1 MTIVLSSSSGSSFGI
16 ATYGD
21 LKEKTAQWLNRSN
34 LTSVIPDFVQL
45 AETSI
50 RRDVRVRVQELLIT
64 GTLTGETLA
73 FPTRF
78 LDARR
83 LVVGGKKK
91 TYLTPEEYTDFVA
104 ASRTGDH
111 FTIIGESIYVLN
123 AVSGDAYA
131 LLYWQQF
138 TSFIADTDTNW
149 LLTNAPEVYLWA
161 ACKHGAEYEKDFEAA
176 DRFEQK
182 YQAAVAMLNASEKNM
197 RYSGSALMVRTSNG
211 VTP

>member
-1 MTIVLSSSSGSSFGI
+1 MTIVLSSTSASSFGI

-21 LKEKTAQWLNRSN
+21 LKSKAASWLNRSN
-34 LTSVIPDFVQL
+34 LTDVIPDFVQL

-50 RRDVRVRVQELLIT
+50 RRDIRCRVQETLTT
-64 GTLTGETLA
+64 GTMTGDTLA

-91 TYLTPEEYTDFVA
+91 TYLTPEEYTDYVA
-104 ASRTGDH
+104 ATRTGDH
-111 FTIIGESIYVLN
+111 FTIIGENIYVLN
-123 AVSGDAYA
+123 STSGDAYA
-131 LLYWQQF
+131 LLYWLAF
-138 TSFIADTDTNW
+138 TPFLNDTDTNW

-161 ACKHGAEYEKDFEAA
+161 SCKAGAEYEKDFEAA
-176 DRFEQK
+176 DRFEAK
-182 YQAAVAMLNASEKNM
+182 YNAAVAMLNASEKNM
-197 RYSGSALMVRTSNG
+197 RYSGSALIVRASNG